1 MLWLKFI
8 EAVICAVIAEIS
20 CTVSWKSHRKILFRI
35 GLDKGHPVIGYK
47 RYERDVVTF
56 CHLVRT
62 GDEPFVLHL
71 FKLQGVTLV
80 CIFHCKWRKLFA
92 AA

>member
-1 MLWLKFI
+1 MLRF
-8 EAVICAVIAEIS
+8 EFVETVVCTVIAEIS
-20 CTVSWKSHRKILFRI
+20 CAVSRKSHCKILFRI
-35 GLDKGHPVIGYK
+35 GLDKRHSVIGYK
-47 RYERDVVTF
+47 RYERDIVTL

-62 GDEPFVLHL
+62 GDEPLVLHL

-80 CIFHCKWRKLFA
+80 CVFHCKWHKLFA